1 MGDFLNQCFPGAP
14 RQWLRGAGASS
25 QSTSWLI
32 AGPMV
37 YMLIIWCTSGILLD
51 PLQFGAGSYSFHK
64 GTFVHGWVLNCV
76 QQWAR
81 DALFGSFAT
90 VTTNKTFLKV
100 ILLFF
105 VCVFYLKMPN
115 KYRKANMNI
124 LNIQPPPRKTSI
136 LICFYFIICIKTIK
150 NSDKFYKV
158 IYFFSPFNINYLT

>member
-1 MGDFLNQCFPGAP
+1 M
-14 RQWLRGAGASS
+14 RGAGASS
-25 QSTSWLI
+25 QSTSWPI
-32 AGPMV
+32 AGTMV

-81 DALFGSFAT
+81 DAFFGSLAT

-100 ILLFF
+100 ILLFL
-105 VCVFYLKMPN
+105 VCVFYLKMPS
-115 KYRKANMNI
+115 KYRKGNMNI
-124 LNIQPPPRKTSI
+124 LNIQPLPRKTSI

-150 NSDKFYKV
+150 NSDKFTRL
-158 IYFFSPFNINYLT
+158 FTFSLPLISAIWLRTL